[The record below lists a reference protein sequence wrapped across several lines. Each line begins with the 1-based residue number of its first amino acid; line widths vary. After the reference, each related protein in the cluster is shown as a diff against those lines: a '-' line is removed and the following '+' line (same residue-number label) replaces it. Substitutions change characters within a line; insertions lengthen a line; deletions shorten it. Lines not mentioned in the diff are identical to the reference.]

1 MKLTKIKLTGF
12 KSFADPTAI
21 EIAGDMT
28 GVVGPNGCGK
38 SNIVDAV
45 RWVMGH
51 TARNIRAANLQDVIF
66 SGTRS
71 RKPVG
76 QASVELIF
84 DNADGSFGGQYAA
97 YGEIS
102 VKRIADRS
110 QESKYFI
117 NNTRCRRRDVSDL
130 FFGTGLGGQSYAL
143 VQQGMIA
150 RIIEARPEEM
160 RLYLEEAAGISKYH
174 ERKRDTEVRMRHTRD
189 NLDRVLDHREEVAK
203 QVEKLKRQARG
214 AERFS
219 ELKRLK
225 EQLEARVA
233 LLEFR
238 RHDSER
244 AACDRRVSGLRLELD
259 ANQADLRGVEARTGE
274 QRAAHDGQN
283 QALNDAREKF
293 YRLNADISGIEQ
305 DIAHRR
311 KNAEQIRREESAV
324 ALAMDKCRDRIGE
337 QESRLAADNA
347 RLDESQ
353 SAAAAARDEVA
364 RLEAALQQ
372 AEQQLAQA
380 GREWERHHSDGRQSL
395 EAAEVGRVKLEYC
408 DRELEDIAHAA
419 HEVAGRRAALD
430 LPALEAQCSESA
442 QLQARRER
450 EAADC
455 GREYDRLAAAVAAV
469 RDQLHQQQG
478 LLHEEQVGLQDMRGR
493 LASLEALQQAGLG
506 RDRQAFTEWRQRHGL
521 DDAAQMVAKIEV
533 NDGWESAVELVLE
546 AFLEGVEVASLD
558 DHAGHAGQID
568 SGRLVMFE
576 RGSQENRADKPSLAD
591 QVRADAGVLALLRCV
606 YPADDLAQALARRSQ
621 LADHESFIT
630 RDGVWVGRHW
640 MQLRKDADEQGG
652 VLVRRKTMEQLT
664 ADIEVAGRKAA
675 ELRQELDSVRRK
687 LAQDETQLEE
697 VQGRRA
703 GLLERATDAGG
714 DLHRRKA
721 KLRHGQE
728 LLAELEQQEQR
739 LSQRR
744 EAAQTQR
751 RELLK
756 AHEEALAS
764 TSDYDSGRADLQ
776 RRRADGEQ
784 QVADARAGLHDA
796 RQRLHELEVGR
807 QSLAAGL
814 EGVVENIAQT
824 RQQYAELEQRAA
836 SMKRVAADSQHPIQ
850 ERQDELQG
858 LVNERALCEQ
868 AVRAG
873 NEELEAVQAKIRELE
888 NRHKELEAAREAL
901 QQRHEQAR
909 MEEQASRI
917 RCEDWQ
923 KKIGECR
930 WTREQIESELDPAA
944 TLESCREEL
953 EAVERRIHRL
963 GAINLAAA
971 EEYREESER
980 KEYLDS
986 QCEDLTTAL
995 ETLDA
1000 AIARIDRV
1008 SREKFKSTFENINNR
1023 LEDVFSRLFGGG
1035 QAYLQ
1040 LNEND
1045 WLKGGVSIMVRP
1057 PGKRLSSINLLSGGE
1072 KALAAMAVV
1081 FSIFELRPAP
1091 FCVLDEVD
1099 APLDETNVLRFCEL
1113 LKDMKDRV
1121 QFIVIT
1127 HNRLTMENMA
1137 CLVGVTMGE
1146 PGVSRLVSVNIEE
1159 AAQMAG

>member
-1 MKLTKIKLTGF
+1 MKLTKIKLVGF
-12 KSFADPTAI
+12 KSFADPTVI
-21 EIAGDMT
+21 EIAEDMT

-51 TARNIRAANLQDVIF
+51 TARNIRATNLQDVIF

-84 DNADGSFGGQYAA
+84 DNSSGSFGGQYAA

-189 NLDRVLDHREEVAK
+189 NLDRVLDHREEVSK

-214 AERFS
+214 AERFN
-219 ELKRLK
+219 ELKHRK
-225 EQLEARVA
+225 EKLEARTS

-238 RHDSER
+238 HHEQQRL
-244 AACDRRVSGLRLELD
+244 ACEQRVSGLRLQLEG
-259 ANQADLRGVEARTGE
+259 NQADLRRIEARIEE
-274 QRAAHDGQN
+274 QRATHDEHN
-283 QALNDAREKF
+283 QTLNETQKNF
-293 YRLNADISGIEQ
+293 YRLSTDISGLEQ
-305 DIAHRR
+305 DIAYRT
-311 KNAEQIRREESAV
+311 KEAGQIRQEESAIAHAV
-324 ALAMDKCRDRIGE
+324 EKCRK
-337 QESRLAADNA
+337 
-347 RLDESQ
+347 RLDEQQARLAENETRLAESQ
-353 SAAAAARDEVA
+353 SGADAARGEVA
-364 RLEAALQQ
+364 RLEDALQT
-372 AEQQLAQA
+372 AERQLAQT
-380 GREWERHHSDGRQSL
+380 GHEWEQHHSDTRQSL
-395 EAAEVGRVKLEYC
+395 EVAEVGKVKLEYC
-408 DRELEDIAHAA
+408 EKELEELAL
-419 HEVAGRRAALD
+419 AGRGIVERRAALD
-430 LPALEAQCSESA
+430 LPALEAQCSESRG
-442 QLQARRER
+442 LQAQCEQ

-455 GREYDRLAAAVAAV
+455 GREYDELAAAVTGV
-469 RDQLHQQQG
+469 RDRLHELQG

-506 RDRQAFTEWRQRHGL
+506 RDRQAFSEWRERHGL
-521 DDAAQMVAKIEV
+521 HDAAQMAAKIEV
-533 NDGWESAVELVLE
+533 DDGWEAAVELVLDT
-546 AFLEGVEVASLD
+546 FLEGVEVGSLE
-558 DHAGHAGQID
+558 DHADHAGQID

-576 RGSQENRADKPSLAD
+576 HGSGADRAQKPSLAD
-591 QVRADAGVLALLRCV
+591 KVRADAGVLALLRGV
-606 YPADDLAQALARRSQ
+606 YPADDLAQALHRRSQ

-652 VLVRRKTMEQLT
+652 VLVRRKTMERLMS
-664 ADIEVAGRKAA
+664 DIETANRKAS
-675 ELRQELDSVRRK
+675 ELQRESESVRRQ
-687 LAQDETQLEE
+687 LAQNESRLEE
-697 VQGRRA
+697 VQGRRT
-703 GLLERATDAGG
+703 GLLEQVTEAGG
-714 DLHRRKA
+714 DLHRREA
-721 KLRHGQE
+721 KLRHGRE
-728 LLAELEQQEQR
+728 LLTELDQQQEQGSRRRQAVEARR
-739 LSQRR
+739 L
-744 EAAQTQR
+744 
-751 RELLK
+751 ELLQ
-756 AHEEALAS
+756 AHREALAS
-764 TSDYDSGRADLQ
+764 TSDYDSSQADLQ
-776 RRRADGEQ
+776 RRRADSEE
-784 QVADARAGLHDA
+784 QVAAARAGLREA
-796 RQRLHELEVGR
+796 QQKLHQLEVGR
-807 QSLAAGL
+807 QSLASGL
-814 EGVVENIAQT
+814 EGIAENIAQT
-824 RQQYAELEQRAA
+824 RQQRGDLEQRAA
-836 SMKRVAADSQHPIQ
+836 AMKRVADDSQSPIQ
-850 ERQDELQG
+850 SLREQLQK
-858 LVNERALCEQ
+858 LINERAVCEREVQ
-868 AVRAG
+868 G
-873 NEELEAVQAKIRELE
+873 KNEGLEAVQAQIRELE
-888 NRHKELEAAREAL
+888 KRHKELEAAREAL

-909 MEEQASRI
+909 VEEQASHI

-923 KKIGECR
+923 KKIEECR
-930 WTREQIESELDPAA
+930 WTREEIESELEPET
-944 TLESCREEL
+944 TLDNCREEL
-953 EAVERRIHRL
+953 EAVDKRIQRL

-971 EEYREESER
+971 EEYGEESER

-986 QCEDLTTAL
+986 QCEDLSNAL
-995 ETLDA
+995 ATLEA

-1008 SREKFKSTFENINNR
+1008 SREKFKSTFDNINSR
-1023 LEDVFSRLFGGG
+1023 LEDVFARLFGGG

-1113 LKDMKDRV
+1113 LRDMQNRV

-1127 HNRLTMENMA
+1127 HNRLTMEHMA
-1137 CLVGVTMGE
+1137 CLIGVTMGE
-1146 PGVSRLVSVNIEE
+1146 PGVSRLVSVNVEE